1 MAEKFVFSTKKIG
14 KDCLFSFG
22 KLLSQKKN
30 NKLWQLLQKKYI
42 SEKLVTDVSSALK
55 EKCGVDLQS
64 ELINKYNDNT
74 SIRNERLENT
84 EEWVGYVSHN
94 TNLGIGFLEIVEKY
108 KDELSEVEY
117 DDNTKIGDIL
127 KRFFCYTI
135 ENGEESNNDVYAIH
149 CCWTPPSENWVD
161 ALIEDAIGSVPL
173 NDNDQ
178 ENTLYLL
185 LHDKDLRNYD
195 GRSFYILTQDE
206 INKIKNKTDWNI
218 KIIVFNH
225 VSGGNAVIKL
235 LEQAPCSQ
243 KSEELAAAIKSI
255 FNNKEKIEECF
266 RIVYSE
272 TTCTVERKKT
282 CEQFPQCFSECC
294 GACTVGKKEPCEQ
307 LRLLDPDSF
316 VDLSNITIPSPL
328 QLIEVK
334 TNGTQICYEYTDNG
348 ALLTELTHI
357 KTDIRAS
364 KQFIAF
370 VKAIS
375 AEIDNK
381 FPIIIRLYTSFFDD
395 WAKAVSSDEDIE
407 KILNHP
413 NKKALEKNLKQ
424 VFSFFNNSSIWIRLV
439 DINDNKAYNEAVAEF
454 EYFKSI
460 GLYDYGSAKENW
472 EYNLRL
478 FKENYLVSSSG
489 GHGNYVTP
497 VLYGDEVW
505 ARNFLKKNNVTLT
518 LDDEQIKNAKVTLL
532 KNLDS
537 LNTNEESDEIKNAKK
552 ILKEN
557 KTKAQCQN
565 DLELKHLPFF
575 HDIALRI
582 LLIDD
587 KVGDCSGSKEYIK
600 ISNFDSSARKIEIIE
615 CQECNIKECK
625 LKAIKSL
632 MNDGSS
638 GDEKKSIFD
647 QIGEKDEN
655 NVLKK
660 DFFYWKESGIKT
672 YYCPTII
679 EDFIDNDDNTLDFS
693 KYSDIK
699 VYSDSEQK
707 LSNKP
712 NDEENK
718 PKTLEVECH
727 FEPKIKK
734 NDLHV
739 QIVGVRDVRTALLLL
754 SKYKFDMVF
763 SDYLLDY
770 KDSNRNEREY
780 ANQLFTFLAHDYK
793 ADKEKSRLEKK
804 EQRTTEENERL
815 DFLKKH
821 EKKFKVLDKLR
832 HDVLDNRGPLGQM
845 WIMPITG
852 FNQTFIQDIYRDGTN
867 LIDYKWNI
875 SNGADP
881 ITTPWQFLYHLNKFI
896 ELQLCL
902 SVFRMK
908 QLLQF
913 LKYTCEDLE
922 DLNKAQNDEL
932 CFDDFKSFMGS
943 EYATYIQLYGNKLP
957 IKRDALIKGGAD
969 NYSDSKSVFATYV
982 WNKFYSSK
990 ETYNSVELC
999 RLMHRFYFLASYMYN
1014 DRVGVQRLNEAFAN
1028 LLFFVKTNRRVEAVI
1043 KENEGKLGGLREKLA
1058 VLRESISKCT
1068 NNQQEKNN

>member
-1 MAEKFVFSTKKIG
+1 MNIYLDKTGAFYKEILNGSSKGFDVFEKM
-14 KDCLFSFG
+14 
-22 KLLSQKKN
+22 
-30 NKLWQLLQKKYI
+30 
-42 SEKLVTDVSSALK
+42 EKLFVADKDNPLDTYKATVPLPPADK
-55 EKCGVDLQS
+55 
-64 ELINKYNDNT
+64 NK
-74 SIRNERLENT
+74 
-84 EEWVGYVSHN
+84 
-94 TNLGIGFLEIVEKY
+94 
-108 KDELSEVEY
+108 
-117 DDNTKIGDIL
+117 DIL
-127 KRFFCYTI
+127 Q
-135 ENGEESNNDVYAIH
+135 N
-149 CCWTPPSENWVD
+149 
-161 ALIEDAIGSVPL
+161 
-173 NDNDQ
+173 
-178 ENTLYLL
+178 
-185 LHDKDLRNYD
+185 
-195 GRSFYILTQDE
+195 
-206 INKIKNKTDWNI
+206 
-218 KIIVFNH
+218 
-225 VSGGNAVIKL
+225 
-235 LEQAPCSQ
+235 
-243 KSEELAAAIKSI
+243 
-255 FNNKEKIEECF
+255 
-266 RIVYSE
+266 
-272 TTCTVERKKT
+272 
-282 CEQFPQCFSECC
+282 
-294 GACTVGKKEPCEQ
+294 
-307 LRLLDPDSF
+307 
-316 VDLSNITIPSPL
+316 
-328 QLIEVK
+328 
-334 TNGTQICYEYTDNG
+334 
-348 ALLTELTHI
+348 
-357 KTDIRAS
+357 
-364 KQFIAF
+364 
-370 VKAIS
+370 
-375 AEIDNK
+375 
-381 FPIIIRLYTSFFDD
+381 
-395 WAKAVSSDEDIE
+395 
-407 KILNHP
+407 
-413 NKKALEKNLKQ
+413 ALEKFPCVIIVKKRLIANIINKLRKWIEAERRYLENLNNLLKIYENLPEDEKSKGLWPTYYNYINCVIKRVRNLIGILQ
-424 VFSFFNNSSIWIRLV
+424 ARIDKYDNNIKNVFSFFNNSSIWVRIV
-439 DINDNKAYNEAVAEF
+439 DRDNIVIDEAQKEL
-454 EYFKSI
+454 EYFEKI
-460 GLYDYGSAKENW
+460 GLYQYGSAKENLD
-472 EYNLRL
+472 YNIRIQ
-478 FKENYLVSSSG
+478 FQNYLNSSIG

-505 ARNFLKKNNVTLT
+505 AKNFLKKNNVTLT
-518 LDDEQIKNAKVTLL
+518 LDDEQIKNAKDTLL
-532 KNLDS
+532 RNIDS
-537 LNTNEESDEIKNAKK
+537 INSENESEEVKRAKT
-552 ILKEN
+552 ILQEN
-557 KTKAQCQN
+557 KTKAQSQN
-565 DLELKHLPFF
+565 DLEFKHLLHF
-575 HDIALRI
+575 HDISLRI

-587 KVGDCSGSKEYIK
+587 KVGECSTKEYVK
-600 ISNFDSSARKIEIIE
+600 ISDFGEQKKKIEIKE
-615 CQECNIKECK
+615 CDKCNKKECK

-632 MNDGSS
+632 MDDGSS
-638 GDEKKSIFD
+638 EDDKKFVFD

-660 DFFYWKESGIKT
+660 DFFYWKESDIKT
-672 YYCPTII
+672 YYCLTII

-712 NDEENK
+712 NDEESK

-852 FNQTFIQDIYRDGTN
+852 FNQTFIQDIYRNGTN

-881 ITTPWQFLYHLNKFI
+881 ITTPWQFLCHLNKFI

-943 EYATYIQLYGNKLP
+943 EYATFIQLYGNKLP

-999 RLMHRFYFLASYMYN
+999 RLMHRFYYLASYMYN

-1043 KENEGKLGGLREKLA
+1043 KENEGNLGGLKEELA

-1068 NNQQEKNN
+1068 NNQQENNN

>member
-1 MAEKFVFSTKKIG
+1 MCKVYYDKDGWFLIKLIEGAKKGVKVLDMLNVLYEIPKNGDGIFDFSVLFKDCNDTKKVCIE
-14 KDCLFSFG
+14 KLDLDNIDKVFPCVIVVRKQFLKKWREKCVEQREFYKKAQSVLEKAKEQNKEWIKEEQAVLYNKCLNEEMKRFENLGQAIQSYD
-22 KLLSQKKN
+22 KN
-30 NKLWQLLQKKYI
+30 LQKH
-42 SEKLVTDVSSALK
+42 
-55 EKCGVDLQS
+55 
-64 ELINKYNDNT
+64 
-74 SIRNERLENT
+74 LE
-84 EEWVGYVSHN
+84 G
-94 TNLGIGFLEIVEKY
+94 L
-108 KDELSEVEY
+108 
-117 DDNTKIGDIL
+117 
-127 KRFFCYTI
+127 
-135 ENGEESNNDVYAIH
+135 
-149 CCWTPPSENWVD
+149 
-161 ALIEDAIGSVPL
+161 
-173 NDNDQ
+173 
-178 ENTLYLL
+178 
-185 LHDKDLRNYD
+185 
-195 GRSFYILTQDE
+195 
-206 INKIKNKTDWNI
+206 
-218 KIIVFNH
+218 
-225 VSGGNAVIKL
+225 
-235 LEQAPCSQ
+235 
-243 KSEELAAAIKSI
+243 
-255 FNNKEKIEECF
+255 
-266 RIVYSE
+266 
-272 TTCTVERKKT
+272 
-282 CEQFPQCFSECC
+282 
-294 GACTVGKKEPCEQ
+294 
-307 LRLLDPDSF
+307 
-316 VDLSNITIPSPL
+316 
-328 QLIEVK
+328 
-334 TNGTQICYEYTDNG
+334 
-348 ALLTELTHI
+348 
-357 KTDIRAS
+357 
-364 KQFIAF
+364 
-370 VKAIS
+370 
-375 AEIDNK
+375 
-381 FPIIIRLYTSFFDD
+381 
-395 WAKAVSSDEDIE
+395 
-407 KILNHP
+407 
-413 NKKALEKNLKQ
+413 
-424 VFSFFNNSSIWIRLV
+424 FSFFNNSSIWVRLV
-439 DINDNKAYNEAVAEF
+439 DWNEKEINKAINEF
-454 EYFKSI
+454 KYFKSI
-460 GLYDYGSAKENW
+460 GLYEYGSAKENLD
-472 EYNLRL
+472 YNIRIQ
-478 FKENYLVSSSG
+478 FQNYLNSSIG

-505 ARNFLKKNNVTLT
+505 AKNFLKKNNVTLT
-518 LDDEQIKNAKVTLL
+518 LDDEQIKNAKDTLL
-532 KNLDS
+532 RNIDS
-537 LNTNEESDEIKNAKK
+537 INSENESEEVKRAKT
-552 ILKEN
+552 ILQEN
-557 KTKAQCQN
+557 KTKSQSQN
-565 DLELKHLPFF
+565 DLEFKHLLHF
-575 HDIALRI
+575 HDLSLRI

-587 KVGDCSGSKEYIK
+587 KVGECSTKEYVK
-600 ISNFDSSARKIEIIE
+600 ISDFGEQKKKIEIKE
-615 CQECNIKECK
+615 CDKCNKKECK

-632 MNDGSS
+632 MDDGSS
-638 GDEKKSIFD
+638 EDDKKFVFD

-712 NDEENK
+712 TDEENK

-770 KDSNRNEREY
+770 EDSNRNEREY

-793 ADKEKSRLEKK
+793 KELKGGEKTAK
-804 EQRTTEENERL
+804 WE
-815 DFLKKH
+815 
-821 EKKFKVLDKLR
+821 VLDKLR

-852 FNQTFIQDIYRDGTN
+852 FNQTFIQDIYRNGTN

-943 EYATYIQLYGNKLP
+943 EYATFIQLYGNKLP

-969 NYSDSKSVFATYV
+969 NNSDSKSVFATYV

-999 RLMHRFYFLASYMYN
+999 RLMHRFYFQASNMYN
-1014 DRVGVQRLNEAFAN
+1014 DRVGIQRLNEAFAN
-1028 LLFFVKTNRRVEAVI
+1028 LLFFVKTNSRVEAVI
-1043 KENEGKLGGLREKLA
+1043 KENEGKIGGLREELA